1 MHRLCLLLLLVGT
14 TLACN
19 ELENLVNK
27 ERKKRGLRALHCDA
41 SMRWVAGKHL
51 EDQEQGAAKNLALGP
66 ECNVHSWLV
75 MSPCC
80 YKRDHSNMQ
89 CMHNKPLVRNIF
101 FCSYSDKPSQQRR
114 SISSEQISFQ
124 ERIHYQSQW
133 AIFSRSVFIAYFR
146 SCLVGTRDS
155 VLKYL
160 LGSQETWPRKGRS
173 TCGEGRPATTL

>member
-27 ERKKRGLRALHCDA
+27 ERKKAGLRALHCDA

-80 YKRDHSNMQ
+80 YNDDHSNMQ
-89 CMHNKPLVRNIF
+89 CMHNKPLEL
-101 FCSYSDKPSQQRR
+101 SGWDKRHGFE
-114 SISSEQISFQ
+114 ISAWISRDMTAKGAIDMWRGSSGHYAVIMSKGIWSRLKTVGCFWNKNYAHCWFSEKK
-124 ERIHYQSQW
+124 
-133 AIFSRSVFIAYFR
+133 
-146 SCLVGTRDS
+146 L
-155 VLKYL
+155 
-160 LGSQETWPRKGRS
+160 
-173 TCGEGRPATTL
+173 

>member
-1 MHRLCLLLLLVGT
+1 MHRFFLLLLLVGT

-80 YKRDHSNMQ
+80 YNDDHSNMQ
-89 CMHNKPLVRNIF
+89 CMHNKPLVRIF
-101 FCSYSDKPSQQRR
+101 FLFPLWKALGLGL
-114 SISSEQISFQ
+114 
-124 ERIHYQSQW
+124 ERFHYQSWW
-133 AIFSRSVFIAYFR
+133 AGLYSLPLSGVVWLGQEERFWNNCVA
-146 SCLVGTRDS
+146 LKRDD
-155 VLKYL
+155 
-160 LGSQETWPRKGRS
+160 R
-173 TCGEGRPATTL
+173 